1 MLPFRISNTVNP
13 LFGQIEI
20 NQFNIVYIYIYNL
33 LFCQNIY
40 FVNKIYSFK
49 YRRLYIK
56 PY

>member
-20 NQFNIVYIYIYNL
+20 NQFNIVYIYINNL